1 MGPTNSSCNSP
12 RKLTVSYFPGRSTRL
27 PRIPADTR
35 NGASSVQI
43 DTSNNGARNSS
54 ASFNRETC
62 PATERPFRF
71 GRCLRFGWGVASCSA
86 ALMDAVSTSCT
97 AGTDCA
103 SSFTSAFSVCAAV
116 SSRFGLPSV
125 LSFTAST
132 AFSVFAASVF
142 SAFIV
147 FSAFVV
153 FSSFIVF
160 KFLLFTSF
168 SITFSDFMYFLAP
181 NDSYLWK
188 R

>member
-103 SSFTSAFSVCAAV
+103 SSCTSVCAAV
-116 SSRFGLPSV
+116 SSRFALPFE

-132 AFSVFAASVF
+132 AFSVFAASVV

-147 FSAFVV
+147 FSALVV

-168 SITFSDFMYFLAP
+168 SITFSDFMCFHAP
-181 NDSYLWK
+181 NDSY
-188 R
+188 